1 MKLTELKQG
10 EEAVIVNI
18 DANSELRNRLLSF
31 GLAAG
36 ERLSVKGHSLAKQT
50 IEIEIDG
57 TLIALRREEAD
68 KIEVKRP

>member
-1 MKLTELKQG
+1 MKLAELKQG
-10 EEAVIVNI
+10 EEAVIVSI
-18 DANSELRNRLLSF
+18 DANSELRSRLLSF
-31 GLAAG
+31 GLAVG
-36 ERLSVKGHSLAKQT
+36 ERLSVKGYSLAKQT